1 MPQVIVA
8 SPLFLRPRRPALA
21 KARHRVD
28 AASGPARGILLAAAF
43 SSLVW
48 AGLASLL
55 L

>member
-1 MPQVIVA
+1 MPQVSVA
-8 SPLFLRPRRPALA
+8 SPLFLRPPRPAMTRP
-21 KARHRVD
+21 RHRVE
-28 AASGPARGILLAAAF
+28 AASVPARGILLAAGF